1 MQDRLL
7 SLPKD
12 AKDKAI
18 ETKKFFNKLKKRAPK
33 NLDNLVEEIHDDVF
47 EKTDC
52 LSCENCCKTTGPL
65 FLKQDIARISKVI
78 GLKPAQFEKKYL
90 RIDEDN
96 DWVLQKVPCSFLGAD
111 DACTIYDVRPKA
123 CQEFPHT
130 NQKKIYKIT
139 DLTIKNTS
147 ICPAAFDVVER
158 MKASIKL

>member
-12 AKDKAI
+12 AKDKSI

-52 LSCENCCKTTGPL
+52 LSCANCCKTTGPL

-111 DACTIYDVRPKA
+111 DDCTIYDVRPKA

>member
-7 SLPKD
+7 SLPRD
-12 AKDKAI
+12 SKDKAI

-33 NLDNLVEEIHDDVF
+33 NLDNLVEEIHNDIF

-52 LSCENCCKTTGPL
+52 LSCANCCKTTGPL
-65 FLKQDIARISKVI
+65 FLKQDIARVSKFI

-96 DWVLQKVPCSFLGAD
+96 DWILQKVPCSFLGTD

-123 CQEFPHT
+123 CKEFPHT
-130 NQKKIYKIT
+130 NQKKIYKIN